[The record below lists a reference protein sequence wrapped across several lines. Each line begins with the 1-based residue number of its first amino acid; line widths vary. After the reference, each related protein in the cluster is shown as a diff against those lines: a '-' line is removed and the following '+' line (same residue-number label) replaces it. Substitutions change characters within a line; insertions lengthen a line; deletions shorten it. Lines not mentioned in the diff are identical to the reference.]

1 MKQQLVVENFS
12 FRYPIGQV
20 QALRG
25 VSFSAAA
32 GEFLLLCGRSGCG
45 KTTLLRALHPVLA
58 PAGER
63 GGQVRWNGAPMEM
76 LERRAAAEQIGFVMQ
91 DPESGIVTDKVW
103 HELAFGLENLGL
115 PTAEIRLRV
124 AEIAQYFGIDAWFDR
139 RTSALSGGQKQLLSL
154 ACATV
159 LRPRLLLLDEPTA
172 QMDPIAASEF
182 LATLSRINREL
193 GITVILSEHRLEEAM
208 MYADRVLVLEDGRL
222 TLDAPPKALGADFDR
237 LDPFVQAAMPTP
249 VRVCAAL
256 PGVKELPLTAKD
268 GAAVLERLLP
278 QPLRATRIDR
288 APLPAAPAAATLK
301 NVSFRYEK
309 DGREILKNFD
319 LTLPAGRITA
329 LLGGNGAG
337 KSTLLRLLAGLRK
350 PTGGRLRVNGKT
362 ALLPQ
367 TPALLFTQSTLRAEL
382 QPGDANA
389 VAAVAKQLE
398 IEPLLDRHPYDLSG
412 GEQQRA
418 ALAKLLLQAPD
429 LLLLDEP
436 TKGMDCAFKQRF
448 ADLLQEWKAAG
459 KTVLLVS
466 HDAEFCAA
474 HADACALL
482 FDGEI
487 ACMEETAAFF
497 CNNFFYTTAANR
509 MARRL
514 FENCVTD
521 KDVIALCRTNL

>member
-1 MKQQLVVENFS
+1 MRQLIVDKFS
-12 FRYPIGQV
+12 FQYPIGGV
-20 QALRG
+20 QALRE
-25 VSFSAAA
+25 VAFEAQA
-32 GEFLLLCGRSGCG
+32 GEFLVLCGPSGCG

-63 GGQVRWNGAPMEM
+63 EGRILWNGAPVET
-76 LERRAAAEQIGFVMQ
+76 LDRRAAAEQIGFVMQ

-124 AEIAQYFGIDAWFDR
+124 AEIAQYFGIDGWFDQP
-139 RTSALSGGQKQLLSL
+139 TATLSGGQKQLLNL
-154 ACATV
+154 ASATV
-159 LRPRLLLLDEPTA
+159 LRPQLLLLDEPTA
-172 QMDPIAASEF
+172 QMDPIAATEF

-193 GITVILSEHRLEEAM
+193 GVTVILSEHRLEEAIV
-208 MYADRVLVLEDGRL
+208 YADRVLVLEAGRL
-222 TLDAPPKALGADFDR
+222 TLNAPPARLGAAYDR

-249 VRVCAAL
+249 VRVFARL
-256 PGVKELPLTAKD
+256 PGAQETPLTARE
-268 GAAVLERLLP
+268 GAAALERLLP
-278 QPLRATRIDR
+278 QPLRVRRMDR
-288 APLPAAPAAATLK
+288 PALPAAAAAATLK

-309 DGREILKNFD
+309 DGANVLRNFD
-319 LTLPAGRITA
+319 FTLPAGRITA

-350 PTGGRLRVNGKT
+350 PTGGKLRATAKT

-367 TPALLFTQSTLRAEL
+367 NAALLFTQNTVRAEL
-382 QPGDANA
+382 QPGTDEA
-389 VAAVAKQLE
+389 VAAVVRQLE
-398 IEPLLDRHPYDLSG
+398 LDSLLDRHPYDLSG

-418 ALAKLLLQAPD
+418 ALAKLLLHEPE

-436 TKGMDCAFKQRF
+436 TKGMDCAFKLRF
-448 ADLLQEWKAAG
+448 AALLAALKAAG

-474 HADACALL
+474 HADYCALL
-482 FDGEI
+482 FDGEV
-487 ACMEETAAFF
+487 ACMQATADFF
-497 CNNFFYTTAANR
+497 CSNYFYTTAAHR
-509 MARRL
+509 MSRRL

-521 KDVIALCRTNL
+521 KDVIALCRQNL